1 MSVRGVLLS
10 LSKLD
15 VNAESFLRII
25 TYFDELV
32 RNRASLDALVRA
44 TAALAECGAGLR
56 DDWNGVVVRFTE
68 TGEPPGPG
76 QAVPLAETPI
86 VLDQQT
92 VGSVWL
98 ERFGG
103 TGPFDKMLT
112 ERMAFA
118 AAVLWQHDLGREL
131 GAAPEV
137 VLFDLALSASTG
149 EVDRARALSRLGF
162 SEALP
167 VQVLA
172 ISTED
177 PDDLGPATR
186 RLCHYLDERVR
197 GRVRGAVV
205 GLKGAIIAQPDL
217 PADQLLMSADH
228 HFRRA
233 GTRIGMGTMALPRSA
248 HASWRNALAALRLS
262 ETWLASTT
270 IAECLE
276 LGVLTLLADLSPA
289 AVGSSPDVQ
298 ALTKLAAT
306 QRGVRDIEA
315 LEALFKTGS
324 LRQAAADMY
333 LHHSS
338 LAARLRH
345 VEDSLGLSL
354 NDPIGRLRAQLSVAL
369 WRLLLLDTS
378 GKGAKSN

>member
-1 MSVRGVLLS
+1 MRGVLLS

-25 TYFDELV
+25 TYFDQLV

-56 DDWNGVVVRFTE
+56 DDCNGVVVRFTE
-68 TGEPPGPG
+68 TGEAPGPG
-76 QAVPLAETPI
+76 HRVALAETPI
-86 VLDQQT
+86 LLDQQT
-92 VGSVWL
+92 DGSGWL
-98 ERFGG
+98 ERDGD
-103 TGPFDKMLT
+103 TGPFDRMLT

-131 GAAPEV
+131 GVAPELA
-137 VLFDLALSASTG
+137 LFDLALSASTG

-172 ISTED
+172 VSTED
-177 PDDLGPATR
+177 PDDLGAATR
-186 RLCHYLDERVR
+186 RVCNYLTESVQ

-205 GLKGAIIAQPDL
+205 GLKGAIIAQPAL
-217 PADQLLMSADH
+217 LTDQLVTSADH
-228 HFRRA
+228 DLRHP
-233 GTRIGMGTMALPRSA
+233 GTKVGMGTTALPPSA
-248 HASWRNALAALRLS
+248 HISWLNALSALRLS

-270 IAECLE
+270 ITECLE
-276 LGVLTLLADLSPA
+276 LGVLTLLAELPPA
-289 AVGSSPDVQ
+289 AISSSLDIQ
-298 ALTKLAAT
+298 ALTKLGAT
-306 QRGVRDIEA
+306 PRGVRDIEA

-354 NDPIGRLRAQLSVAL
+354 NDPIGRLRAQISVAL
-369 WRLLLLDTS
+369 WRLLVLDSS
-378 GKGAKSN
+378 GK